1 MEAKTTSWLARAY
14 LYVSGGIFLI
24 IGLYLLLPA
33 IGSLQSPQSGEFS
46 GATVNQGWFLIPVVA
61 LLLIASYAAF
71 LRHRWM
77 SVAIT
82 LAWLSIGFVLGFI
95 ALFGGPIAVAAV
107 IIFTIAMIVIAW
119 SPPVKVLSGGK
130 K

>member
-1 MEAKTTSWLARAY
+1 MEAKTTAWLAHAY

-33 IGSLQSPQSGEFS
+33 IGSLQSPQSGEFV

-61 LLLIASYAAF
+61 LLLLASYAAF

-130 K
+130 Q